1 MRKWKALS
9 MVLVLIFGLPLI
21 SGACAQ
27 APQSLDEFYAENRV
41 TTITPDVATSTT
53 AYANRIFAA
62 YWPDETGGGQLLVKE
77 IPEGDGMVGMN
88 KLYTSDPDGLTIAS
102 GVGWSFGL
110 YAPHVAQKP
119 GMEYELDKF
128 NYIGALA
135 VEQPM
140 LSVSP
145 TLGVKTV
152 ADLKKI
158 KNFRWGCGGDD
169 QASAIWGA
177 LLINWLGLEG
187 GKLVTG
193 WETGE
198 LGIAL
203 ASGEVHAA
211 SFGGPSTMD
220 WADSGL
226 TQPLATMGSMPD
238 VGFPEIPTFPELFQM
253 TPEQLSIFKIN
264 DAYGASFRTWMAPPG
279 LPQDKLDFL
288 QDTFVKITDNEGF
301 RRQYRRRWDHF
312 SRLTG
317 PELEAFVAEAL
328 VQPTTRIE
336 ELIEFTRSYISAR

>member
-1 MRKWKALS
+1 
-9 MVLVLIFGLPLI
+9 
-21 SGACAQ
+21 
-27 APQSLDEFYAENRV
+27 
-41 TTITPDVATSTT
+41 
-53 AYANRIFAA
+53 
-62 YWPDETGGGQLLVKE
+62 
-77 IPEGDGMVGMN
+77 MVGMN
-88 KLYTSDPDGLTIAS
+88 KLYTSEPDGLTIAS

-110 YAPHVAQKP
+110 YAPHVAQKA

-128 NYIGALA
+128 GYIGALA
-135 VEQPM
+135 VERPM

-145 TLGVKTV
+145 TLGVNTV
-152 ADLKKI
+152 EDLKKI
-158 KNFRWGCGGDD
+158 KNFRWGAGGTD

-177 LLINWLGLEG
+177 LLIDWLGLDN
-187 GKLVTG
+187 GKVVTG

-226 TQPLATMGSMPD
+226 THPLVTLGSTPD
-238 VGFPEIPTFPELFQM
+238 VGFPELPTFLDQYQL
-253 TPEQLSIFKIN
+253 TPEQMATFKIN
-264 DAYGASFRTWMAPPG
+264 EAFGASFRTWMAPPG

-288 QDTFVKITDNEGF
+288 QNTFVKITDNEGF

-317 PELEAFVAEAL
+317 PELEAFVTLAL
-328 VQPTTRIE
+328 AQPTARIQ
-336 ELIEFTRSYISAR
+336 ELQEFTLQYLAAQ